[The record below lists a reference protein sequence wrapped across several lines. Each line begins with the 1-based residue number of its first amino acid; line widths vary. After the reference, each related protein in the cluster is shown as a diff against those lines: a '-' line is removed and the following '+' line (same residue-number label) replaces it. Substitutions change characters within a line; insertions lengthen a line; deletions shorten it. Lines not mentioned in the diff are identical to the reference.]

1 VKQLMGLHEKCS
13 FIEIRLQ
20 NLVGDGGDT
29 QRWLY
34 QSLAEAVGASQKIA
48 DCMSVCRQWCASRLR
63 FKDLKPSEWEPQF
76 MKIWALGSAS
86 ALKQASD
93 WASKSLNG
101 MSATDLAEAQAE
113 VMIIRSVIKDISF
126 TTILNQME

>member
-1 VKQLMGLHEKCS
+1 MGLHEKCS

-34 QSLAEAVGASQKIA
+34 QSLAEGVGASQKIA
-48 DCMSVCRQWCASRLR
+48 DCMHVCRQWTNSKLR
-63 FKDLKPSEWEPQF
+63 FKDLQPAEFEPQF
-76 MKIWALGSAS
+76 MKIWAIGSAN

-93 WASKSLNG
+93 WASSNLNG
-101 MSATDLAEAQAE
+101 TSATELSQALAE
-113 VMIIRSVIKDISF
+113 VKIIKAVIKDISF

>member
-1 VKQLMGLHEKCS
+1 MGLHEKCS

-34 QSLAEAVGASQKIA
+34 QSLAEGVGASQKIA
-48 DCMSVCRQWCASRLR
+48 DCMHVCRQWTNSKLR
-63 FKDLKPSEWEPQF
+63 FKDLQPSEFEPQF
-76 MKIWALGSAS
+76 MKIWKLGSAS